1 MARSRLAIGGLS
13 AETEVMTDDDVFG
26 DSVYE
31 SGDPVDDTDG
41 LDPVE
46 GLSGDDPDEA
56 MQTGYSPPDREP
68 YNLRHMPTAYE
79 ARRGESLDEHLAEE
93 EPELTDEDESDITDE
108 DTADTTIEDEP
119 GNRLNDRNVADPQPR
134 AGRLV
139 APDEGS
145 HGDQESDEIARDVG
159 PAGYA
164 SSAEEAA
171 MHIVNGEDDDEDQ

>member
-1 MARSRLAIGGLS
+1 
-13 AETEVMTDDDVFG
+13 MTNDDMFG

-46 GLSGDDPDEA
+46 GLTGDDPDEA
-56 MQTGYSPPDREP
+56 MQTGYSPPEREP
-68 YNLRHMPTAYE
+68 YNLRHMPTASE

-93 EPELTDEDESDITDE
+93 EPELSDEDESEVTDE
-108 DTADTTIEDEP
+108 DSADTTIEDEP
-119 GNRLNDRNVADPQPR
+119 DNRWDDSDVADPQPR

-139 APDEGS
+139 APDEGC
-145 HGDQESDEIARDVG
+145 HGDQDSDETARDVG

-171 MHIVNGEDDDEDQ
+171 MHIVNGDREGE

>member
-1 MARSRLAIGGLS
+1 MTENGL
-13 AETEVMTDDDVFG
+13 FG

-31 SGDPVDDTDG
+31 SGDPVDDTEE

-46 GLSGDDPDEA
+46 DLTGDDPDEN

-68 YNLRHMPTAYE
+68 HNLRDAPTPFE
-79 ARRGESLDEHLAEE
+79 ELEGESLDERLAEE
-93 EPELTDEDESDITDE
+93 EPDVGEDDIFA
-108 DTADTTIEDEP
+108 ADAE
-119 GNRLNDRNVADPQPR
+119 PR

-139 APDEGS
+139 APDEGA
-145 HGDQESDEIARDVG
+145 HEDTEKDEVASDVG

-171 MHIVNGEDDDEDQ
+171 VHIIEEP